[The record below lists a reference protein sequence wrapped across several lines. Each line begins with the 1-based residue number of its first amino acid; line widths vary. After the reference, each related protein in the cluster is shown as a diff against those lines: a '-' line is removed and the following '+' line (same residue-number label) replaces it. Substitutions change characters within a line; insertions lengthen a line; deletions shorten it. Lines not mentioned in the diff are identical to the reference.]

1 MDADARFSSHR
12 CPVVIKGSEVVV
24 IKRSEAWK
32 IPRVVLCYFLNLCIN
47 ILPQSDQENVLPL
60 TGTAFKPKPLLH
72 QLLFIHDMI

>member
-1 MDADARFSSHR
+1 MQGFPHTGELLSLKDQFFHR
-12 CPVVIKGSEVVV
+12 GLENTSGLYYVI
-24 IKRSEAWK
+24 
-32 IPRVVLCYFLNLCIN
+32 FLICIN